1 MPHAGFSALRKL
13 SFLSYRYKAEGAA
26 AGLPGMIAAAEHA
39 AKSVLAG
46 DHTQRKP
53 GTGEKFWQF
62 REYDVSDRPQ
72 DIDWRQSAK
81 GDRLFVREKEWQTT
95 QTALIW
101 CQHNAGM
108 DYRSHNSLPPKQE
121 AAVILSLAMGL
132 LLSRA
137 GEQIAALEGAALP
150 GRSELAIQKLGE
162 QLLENHTDDLPGKRM
177 RKIPNRSSLIL
188 IGDFL
193 APIEE
198 IRRSFDFMAGPSE
211 NALVIQVLDPAEL
224 TLPFDG
230 RVILERAGSHEKHP
244 VDNVETIRAAYQ
256 ERMRKHMDEIKE
268 YCRKHRWHW
277 LLHTTDRNLRDTLFD
292 AWMAMTP
299 ESFHGRGA
307 G

>member
-1 MPHAGFSALRKL
+1 MNAGLAALKKL

-26 AGLPGMIAAAEHA
+26 AGLPGLIAAAERA
-39 AKSVLAG
+39 AKSILSG

-53 GTGEKFWQF
+53 GMGEKFWQY

-95 QTALIW
+95 QTALVW
-101 CQHNAGM
+101 CQHNEGM
-108 DYRSHNSLPPKQE
+108 NYRSQPELPLKQE
-121 AAVILSLAMGL
+121 TAIILSLAMGL

-137 GEQIAALEGAALP
+137 GEQVAALEGAALP
-150 GRSELAIQKLGE
+150 GRSEIAIQKLGE
-162 QLLENHTDDLPGKRM
+162 QLLENHTGDLPGKRM

-193 APIEE
+193 APLEDIQK
-198 IRRSFDFMAGPSE
+198 SFDLLAGPAE
-211 NALVIQVLDPAEL
+211 NALVVQVLDPAEL

-230 RVILERAGSHEKHP
+230 RVILERAGSPEKHH
-244 VDNVETIRAAYQ
+244 VDNVEIIRAAYQ
-256 ERMRKHMDEIKE
+256 QRVRDHMDALRD

-277 LLHTTDRNLRDTLFD
+277 ILHSTDGNIRDTLFD
-292 AWMAMTP
+292 AWKAMTP
-299 ESFHGRGA
+299 ESYHGKGA
-307 G
+307 A

>member
-1 MPHAGFSALRKL
+1 MIKPQAFRNL
-13 SFLSYRYKAEGAA
+13 SFLSYRYKAEGAT
-26 AGLPGMIAAAEHA
+26 AGLPGLFAAAEKA
-39 AKSVLAG
+39 AKSILSG

-101 CQHNAGM
+101 CQHNESM
-108 DYRSHNSLPPKQE
+108 DYRSHASLPLKQDT
-121 AAVILSLAMGL
+121 AVILSLAMGI

-137 GEQIAALEGAALP
+137 GEQIAALEGAAMP
-150 GRSELAIQKLGE
+150 GRSEIAIQKLGE
-162 QLLENHTDDLPGKRM
+162 QLLENQTGDLPGKRM
-177 RKIPNRSSLIL
+177 RKIPSRSSLIL
-188 IGDFL
+188 CGDFL

-198 IRRSFDFMAGPSE
+198 IKKNFDALADPAE

-224 TLPFDG
+224 NLPFDG
-230 RVILERAGSHEKHP
+230 RVILERGGTHEKHH

-256 ERMRKHMDEIKE
+256 ERVRSHMDAIKD

-277 LLHTTDRNLRDTLFD
+277 LLHTTDESVRDTLFD
-292 AWMAMTP
+292 AWMMMTP
-299 ESFHGRGA
+299 ESYYGRGA